1 MITLFKAWEVY
12 RTSRVGMATK
22 HSSDTDKYRWRYI
35 ESFYGDIPLSD
46 INTMRVIEFRNSIQH
61 LSPQSVRHCL
71 SLLQRI
77 IIKAHKLELYDGK
90 IPHFEMPRFDNKR
103 MRFLSKPEAH
113 ALMEN
118 LWYLSPLWHDI
129 AMLSLN
135 TGLRAGEIFSL
146 RPADADL
153 KNRIVHVYD
162 TKSHLNRSIPL
173 NAPAREVVERN
184 LDWGNFLFMGKHGPF
199 KQVGKPFRDAV
210 AFCGLNKNVTDRRN
224 LVVFHTLR
232 HTFASWLVQLGLPL
246 IEVSKLLGHANIQ
259 MTMRYAHL
267 APENGARA
275 VSALA
280 TYYNS

>member
-1 MITLFKAWEVY
+1 MITLFKAWEIY
-12 RTSRVGMATK
+12 RTSRIGMGTK
-22 HSSDTDKYRWRYI
+22 HSIDTDRYRWKYI
-35 ESFYGDIPLSD
+35 ENFYGDIPLES
-46 INTMRVIEFRNSIQH
+46 INTMRVIEFRNSLQH

-77 IIKAHKLELYDGK
+77 IIKSQRLELYDGK

-103 MRFLSKPEAH
+103 MRFLSKKEAH
-113 ALMEN
+113 AIMET
-118 LWYLSPLWHDI
+118 LWCLSPLWHDI

-146 RPADADL
+146 RSSDADL
-153 KNRIVHVYD
+153 QNNILHIYD
-162 TKSHLNRSIPL
+162 TKSHLNRSVPL
-173 NAPAREVVERN
+173 NISARNVVERHLN
-184 LDWGNFLFMGKHGPF
+184 QESFLFMGKNGPF

-210 AFCGLNKNVTDRRN
+210 NFCGLNKNVTDRRN

-246 IEVSKLLGHANIQ
+246 LEVSKLLGHANIQ

-267 APENGARA
+267 SPENGAKA
-275 VSALA
+275 VSVLA
-280 TYYNS
+280 AYYNS

>member
-22 HSSDTDKYRWRYI
+22 HSTDTDKYRWKYI
-35 ESFYGDIPLSD
+35 ENFYGDIPLSD
-46 INTMRVIEFRNSIQH
+46 ITTMRIIEFRNSIQH

-77 IIKAHKLELYDGK
+77 MIKSHQLELYDGK
-90 IPHFEMPRFDNKR
+90 IPHFEMPKFDNKR
-103 MRFLSKPEAH
+103 MRFLSKSEAH
-113 ALMEN
+113 AIMET
-118 LWYLSPLWHDI
+118 LWCLSPLWHDI

-146 RPADADL
+146 RSSDADL
-153 KNRIVHVYD
+153 KNNILHVYD
-162 TKSHLNRSIPL
+162 TKSHMNRSVPL
-173 NAPAREVVERN
+173 NAPARKAIEQH
-184 LDWGNFLFMGKHGPF
+184 LDQDNFLFVGKNGPF

-210 AFCGLNKNVTDRRN
+210 AQCGLNKNVTDRRN

-232 HTFASWLVQLGLPL
+232 HTFASWLVQLGFPL
-246 IEVSKLLGHANIQ
+246 VEVSKLLGHANIQ

-267 APENGARA
+267 SPENGARA
-275 VSALA
+275 VSVLA
-280 TYYNS
+280 NYYKS

>member
-12 RTSRVGMATK
+12 RTSRLGISTK
-22 HSSDTDKYRWRYI
+22 NSINTDKYRWKYI
-35 ESFYGDIPLSD
+35 EKFYGNIPLSS
-46 INTMRVIEFRNSIQH
+46 ITTMSVIEFRNSIQH

-77 IIKAHKLELYDGK
+77 IMKVHHLELYNGK

-103 MRFLSKPEAH
+103 MRFLSKKEAH
-113 ALMEN
+113 FLMDT
-118 LWYLSPLWHDI
+118 LWTLSPLWHDI

-146 RPADADL
+146 RPSDVNL
-153 KNRIVHVYD
+153 RNSILHVYD
-162 TKSHLNRSIPL
+162 TKSHLNRSVPL
-173 NAPAREVVERN
+173 NVTACELIERN
-184 LDWGNFLFMGKHGPF
+184 MSQNNYLFMGKNGQF
-199 KQVGKPFRDAV
+199 RQVGKPFKEAV
-210 AFCGLNKNVTDRRN
+210 AFCGLNKNIKDRRN
-224 LVVFHTLR
+224 MVVFHSLR

-246 IEVSKLLGHANIQ
+246 LEVSKLLGHANIQ

-267 APENGARA
+267 SPENGARA
-275 VSALA
+275 VSVLA